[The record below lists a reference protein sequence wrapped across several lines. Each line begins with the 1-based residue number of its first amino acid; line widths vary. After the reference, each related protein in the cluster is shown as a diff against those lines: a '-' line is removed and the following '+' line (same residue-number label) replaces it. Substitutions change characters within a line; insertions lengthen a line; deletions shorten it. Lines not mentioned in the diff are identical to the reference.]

1 MSDKAII
8 FTIEIDKTIREKK
21 YQNGYIIIE
30 IEKTIKKMNNELQ
43 NR

>member
-8 FTIEIDKTIREKK
+8 FSIEIDKTIREKK
-21 YQNGYIIIE
+21 QQNGYFIIE
-30 IEKTIKKMNNELQ
+30 IDKTIKRMNNELQ